1 MESNNQVLNSKK
13 KFWVSLTGYRT
24 LFVLKL
30 LIEKPRSTEDIVE
43 HLKSNEITRKS
54 LSKDTVR
61 ITINTLKDVGC
72 KIAKPSSANNHK
84 YVLLYH
90 PFDLYISDEE
100 FNVLLKLRDN
110 LSLELSYDDVFI
122 LNDMF
127 EKIMIL
133 SNSEEKVS
141 YVNDTKSLI
150 RVDRN
155 LVCEFEK
162 IISTKKKIQILYD
175 SPRNGEESIDVIP
188 KKITFENGNLYLL
201 AYSFK
206 YNENSLFNFSRIKK
220 INAIYLSTEL
230 KENHVFEVVYKLLGN
245 SVSTFEKRVNET
257 IISKNESELVVKAT
271 VDNEFWFVQRLLQFG
286 IDFRIVSPYSFR
298 EKIVNK
304 VKQIQKGYMD
314 DKI

>member
-127 EKIMIL
+127 EKIKERVMK
-133 SNSEEKVS
+133 SFYDDN
-141 YVNDTKSLI
+141 TK
-150 RVDRN
+150 
-155 LVCEFEK
+155 
-162 IISTKKKIQILYD
+162 
-175 SPRNGEESIDVIP
+175 
-188 KKITFENGNLYLL
+188 
-201 AYSFK
+201 
-206 YNENSLFNFSRIKK
+206 
-220 INAIYLSTEL
+220 
-230 KENHVFEVVYKLLGN
+230 
-245 SVSTFEKRVNET
+245 
-257 IISKNESELVVKAT
+257 
-271 VDNEFWFVQRLLQFG
+271 
-286 IDFRIVSPYSFR
+286 FRIVLLLDG
-298 EKIVNK
+298 ITNK
-304 VKQIQKGYMD
+304 KNNSIQ
-314 DKI
+314 